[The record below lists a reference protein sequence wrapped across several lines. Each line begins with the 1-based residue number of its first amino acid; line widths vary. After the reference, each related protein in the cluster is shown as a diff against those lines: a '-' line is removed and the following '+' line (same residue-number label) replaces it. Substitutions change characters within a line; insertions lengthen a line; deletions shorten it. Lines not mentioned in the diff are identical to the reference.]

1 MFEFIYKGRFDCLI
15 TKGQFEA
22 YVENMYYNMK
32 KILKVKWS
40 PAKFVV
46 TMEIDPTRPKGIGG
60 TTDYDRKSDIIFRL
74 HLQLLGFPKK
84 EQTFDLMEKMFDYTL
99 RHEMFHFFLPSVKD
113 NSCWSEGVTDFMT
126 HLFKHGSTNAN
137 LTNAL
142 TSLTVKYRET
152 TDEHYKMHLYG
163 YMTGFKKMLSL
174 YRNDPSC
181 IDDVFLLIQDHCKN
195 DATYKKEYTA
205 ADIKAYNSD
214 FKTFFVG
221 RCNKHF
227 IHVFK

>member
-22 YVENMYYNMK
+22 YVKNMYHNMK
-32 KILKVKWS
+32 KYLRVTWS
-40 PAKFVV
+40 PNKIVV
-46 TMEIDPTRPKGIGG
+46 TMEVDPRRQKGIGG
-60 TTDYDRKSDIIFRL
+60 TTDYDRKTDIIFRL
-74 HLQLLGFPKK
+74 NLQLLGFPKK
-84 EQTFDLMEKMFDYTL
+84 EQTFELMYAMFDYTL

-126 HLFKHGSTNAN
+126 HLFRRGSTDAN

-142 TSLTVKYRET
+142 TELTARYHET
-152 TDEHYKMHLYG
+152 TDEYYKAHLYG
-163 YMTGFKKMLSL
+163 YVTGFRKMLALFRKDSA
-174 YRNDPSC
+174 Y
-181 IDDVFLLIQDHCKN
+181 IDDIFLLIRDRNKS

-205 ADIKAYNSD
+205 EDIIKYNSD

-221 RCNKHF
+221 MCNKH
-227 IHVFK
+227 IPHVFK